1 MSLSGQRRRAGFR
14 RLVAS
19 CVFTSLSAAVLTLT
33 YLSTD
38 SGLGLYG
45 QISAL
50 ALLALESVLAG
61 LWLGFRPVGVTRVEA
76 ALYLCSALS
85 LLVAEFRQDWF
96 LMASGATLVL
106 ALASISLLARC
117 LELRTI
123 LNSSILTSYLL
134 IGMTWATG
142 AAEILADAG
151 AGGGE
156 RWSHRL
162 APLGNHPDLAGL
174 IFSGLVIPL
183 LARFGRARAAERGL
197 ILGAA
202 GGAVAIVLATGARGG
217 LAALA
222 ASAALLIGE
231 TLVFDR
237 GKRAFLLVALAVAGL
252 VVLLFFG
259 PLFAYVTHVL
269 ELDSATRGL
278 DSGGTGRFELWARG
292 ADAILD
298 MNAAMLIG
306 GGFRSA
312 NPDYIGFSTESSYVT
327 LTLEFGLVGALLLLS
342 QLWRWLQ
349 PACGA
354 GQDLFFVRWLILFM
368 LLESVVNRYL
378 IAVGNPISL
387 MFLMVLMAGE
397 VELAARGGRRARAV
411 DALGGRR
418 FNRLRF
424 EAERG
429 TSGG

>member
-1 MSLSGQRRRAGFR
+1 MSLNQQRRRRGFR
-14 RLVAS
+14 RWAANG
-19 CVFTSLSAAVLTLT
+19 VFTALSTVVLTLT

-38 SGLGLYG
+38 DHLGVYG
-45 QISAL
+45 QVCAL
-50 ALLALESVLAG
+50 AGLALESVLAG
-61 LWLGFRPVGVTRVEA
+61 LWLGFRPVGLTRVEA
-76 ALYLCSALS
+76 ALFLCSALS

-96 LMASGATLVL
+96 LMASSATLVF

-117 LELRTI
+117 LELRVI
-123 LNSSILTSYLL
+123 LNSGILTSYLL
-134 IGMTWATG
+134 VVLSWAFG

-156 RWSHRL
+156 RWNHRL

-197 ILGAA
+197 ILGAV

-217 LAALA
+217 LAAFT

-237 GKRAFLLVALAVAGL
+237 RKRGWLLAALSAIGLVAL
-252 VVLLFFG
+252 LFAG
-259 PLFAYVTHVL
+259 PLLAYVTRVL

-292 ADAILD
+292 ANAILD
-298 MNAAMLIG
+298 MNAAMLVG

-327 LTLEFGLVGALLLLS
+327 LTLEFGLIGALLLLS
-342 QLWRWLQ
+342 QLWLWLQ
-349 PACGA
+349 PARGA
-354 GQDLFFVRWLILFM
+354 GRDLFFVRWFILFM
-368 LLESVVNRYL
+368 LIESVFNRYL
-378 IAVGNPISL
+378 IAIGNPISL
-387 MFLMVLMAGE
+387 MFLMVLVAGE
-397 VELAARGGRRARAV
+397 VELAARGGRRARAI
-411 DALGGRR
+411 DALDARL
-418 FNRLRF
+418 FNRPRL
-424 EAERG
+424 EAGRG